1 MVLPI
6 DASRAADEISLSSV
20 IAGIVRNKR
29 VILGTAI
36 VVAIISIAY
45 AATRPVTYAS
55 NTIFMPQAQ
64 KQSSAVAGLA
74 AQFGLNL
81 SMNQGGMS
89 AQGYAD
95 LVESREILLPVAE
108 RTYTVRT
115 QRGVD
120 TVPLINLYA
129 PGTGPRPARRDATI
143 GVLMKQVRATVS
155 KTASVDLSVSSP
167 YPDLSQQLASAI
179 LAEVDSFNLRNRQ
192 AEATPEREFVE
203 QRVAVAENELHEA
216 ESKLEAFAE
225 ANRQIGT
232 SPSLQLEKDRLARAV
247 SMRQQVYTALAQS
260 YEQARIDEI
269 RNMPTIIVLERPEV
283 PYAPKPKRIV
293 AFGLLGLIFGAILG
307 LMLAF
312 LRDTW
317 DHIHEVATDSG
328 RAARGM

>member
-6 DASRAADEISLSSV
+6 DASRAVDEISLASV
-20 IAGIVRNKR
+20 IAGIARNKR

-36 VVAIISIAY
+36 VVAIISVVY

-55 NTIFMPQAQ
+55 NAIFIPQAQ

-81 SMNQGGMS
+81 ALGGGGMS

-95 LVESREILLPVAE
+95 LVQSREILLPVAE

-115 QRGVD
+115 QSGVR
-120 TVPLINLYA
+120 TIPLIDLYA
-129 PGTGPRPARRDATI
+129 RGTGPRPGRRDATI
-143 GVLMKQVRATVS
+143 GVLMREVKATVS
-155 KTASVDLSVSSP
+155 KTASVQLAVSSP

-203 QRVAVAENELHEA
+203 QRVAVAEKELHDA

-232 SPSLQLEKDRLARAV
+232 SPALQLEKDRLSRAV
-247 SMRQQVYTALAQS
+247 AMRQQVYTALAQS

-269 RNMPTIIVLERPEV
+269 RNMPTIIVLERPEA
-283 PYAPKPKRIV
+283 PYAPESKRTV
-293 AFGLLGLIFGAILG
+293 AFGVLGLIFGTILG

-317 DHIHEVATDSG
+317 GHLREVAEASSNP
-328 RAARGM
+328 A